1 METEMT
7 PQIQTTLNNVDEEV
21 NGILRE
27 VDNSVDNTPKQSKK
41 DKYITI
47 DLATGG
53 EIIIFLHDLT
63 IRSLQHIPAVTANSN
78 TLSKPYPGEDRPETW
93 SVFFQYGDR
102 YNVTEECYN
111 QLKDSI
117 SPLISELSALGT

>member
-1 METEMT
+1 ME
-7 PQIQTTLNNVDEEV
+7 PQIQTANSNVEEEV
-21 NGILRE
+21 GSILRE
-27 VDNSVDNTPKQSKK
+27 LDNSVGGTVKQSKK

-53 EIIIFLHDLT
+53 EIIIFLKDLT
-63 IRSLQHIPAVTANSN
+63 IRSLQHTPAVTANSN
-78 TLSKPYPGEDRPETW
+78 TLSNPYPGEDRPETW

-102 YNVTEECYN
+102 YNITEECYN